1 VAPQWRRR
9 RFAANFVRGRGGVKG
24 RQSMRTGAYGL
35 LAGLFVG
42 SSLLLGA
49 CGHHH
54 SPSSEAAAS
63 DPDINILPA
72 DYKRD
77 ILAAMHAYL
86 NDPTGIRDAAISEPV
101 LKAVGNL
108 QRYVVCVRFDAKKRG
123 NEEYAGVEEI
133 AAVFLVGRFDHFV
146 EKAQEQCAGL
156 SLTPFPELQK
166 LSR

>member
-1 VAPQWRRR
+1 VWRRNGTAGELQLISCGAR
-9 RFAANFVRGRGGVKG
+9 LVKG
-24 RQSMRTGAYGL
+24 QQSMRTGACGL
-35 LAGLFVG
+35 LASLFVG
-42 SSLLLGA
+42 VSLLLGA

-54 SPSSEAAAS
+54 SPSSEAATS

-108 QRYVVCVRFDAKKRG
+108 QRYVVYVRFDAKKRG
-123 NEEYAGVEEI
+123 NEYAGVKEI

-146 EKAQEQCAGL
+146 EKPQEQCAGL
-156 SLTPFPELQK
+156 NLASFPELQK
-166 LSR
+166 LPR

>member
-1 VAPQWRRR
+1 
-9 RFAANFVRGRGGVKG
+9 
-24 RQSMRTGAYGL
+24 MRDGACRLSAGL
-35 LAGLFVG
+35 LVGLSF
-42 SSLLLGA
+42 LLGA

-54 SPSSEAAAS
+54 SPSSETAPS
-63 DPDINILPA
+63 DPDINVLPA

-101 LKAVGNL
+101 LKTVGNL
-108 QRYVVCVRFDAKKRG
+108 QRYVVCVRFDAKKHG
-123 NEEYAGVEEI
+123 NDYAGVKEI

-156 SLTPFPELQK
+156 SLSPFPELQK